1 MPKKDETKNSTP
13 STPKKEKEET
23 KPKKEEAETPK
34 ADVKKEKKAAKPK
47 TEKKEKKAEKKSS
60 TPKKTTTKKVT
71 KKTTTTKKIIKKKS
85 TTTKKEKTTEKKEKK
100 EKKENT
106 TESKSKSGLTKYE
119 QYVVEAIQ
127 AKSNED
133 KQWVGFTAISGYI
146 KQYIPDIKLG
156 NCSTLARNAA
166 DRLVA
171 SGFLKAK
178 RDSYAITKKGRSL
191 TKEAPPKRKEVR
203 PPVEKGSKRYDIIEQ
218 TELYLVPT
226 SKGRASKQI
235 IYKE

>member
-1 MPKKDETKNSTP
+1 MWKKK
-13 STPKKEKEET
+13 
-23 KPKKEEAETPK
+23 
-34 ADVKKEKKAAKPK
+34 KKAAKPK

-60 TPKKTTTKKVT
+60 TPKKTTTTKKVT

-85 TTTKKEKTTEKKEKK
+85 TTTKKEKTT

-156 NCSTLARNAA
+156 NCTTLARNAA

-203 PPVEKGSKRYDIIEQ
+203 PPVEKGSKKYDIIEQ

>member
-1 MPKKDETKNSTP
+1 MAKKDETKNSTP

-23 KPKKEEAETPK
+23 KPKKEEAGTPK

-85 TTTKKEKTTEKKEKK
+85 TTTKKEKTTEKKE
-100 EKKENT
+100 NT

-156 NCSTLARNAA
+156 NCTTLARNAA

-203 PPVEKGSKRYDIIEQ
+203 PPVEKGSKKYDIIEQ